1 MSAYLII
8 DIKCD
13 DPEPYE
19 RYKQLVKPIF
29 EAAGGKYHVRG
40 GGHEILEGDW
50 NPERIVVMEFPD
62 RAAIHKLFDSAAYAP
77 LKKLRHSSATA
88 RIIIVDGV

>member
-8 DIKCD
+8 DIKCH

-19 RYKQLVKPIF
+19 RYKQLVKPMF

-40 GGHEILEGDW
+40 GAHETLEGDW
-50 NPERIVVMEFPD
+50 DPERIVVMEFPS
-62 RAAIHKLFDSAAYAP
+62 REAIHKLFDSPEYAP
-77 LKKLRHSSATA
+77 VKALRHASTTA